1 MEPTTQRSIRSA
13 RVPGI
18 VWAALAIVA
27 AGVGSVLIFGVP
39 MDRALAYG
47 FLGLMILAH
56 FFMHAGHGAHG
67 GHSQA
72 RSSGPDSQPA
82 DGSDDHRSHGG
93 CH

>member
-1 MEPTTQRSIRSA
+1 MEPTTRRSIRTTH
-13 RVPGI
+13 VPGI

-27 AGVGSVLIFGVP
+27 AGVGAVLIFGVP
-39 MDRALAYG
+39 GDRALTYG
-47 FLGLMILAH
+47 FLGLMILSH

-72 RSSGPDSQPA
+72 RSSEPDSQPA
-82 DGSDDHRSHGG
+82 KGTGDHGSHGG